1 MPVKKLTLLIAAV
14 AMLVLAVPSFAAETE
29 RERDEY
35 VRQVEPICKANT
47 EANQKILAGVR
58 SKVKSGKLKAASRQF
73 AGAARALKRT
83 WRELSAVEKP
93 AADAAKLTKWLR
105 SVKTEAQLF
114 EEVAAKLA
122 KGQKGAAQ
130 KMVVRLVN
138 NANHA
143 NNEVL
148 IFEFHYCRFQPSK
161 FI

>member
-14 AMLVLAVPSFAAETE
+14 AALVLAVPSFAAETE
-29 RERDEY
+29 RDEY
-35 VRQVEPICKANT
+35 VKQVEPICKANT

-93 AADAAKLTKWLR
+93 AADATKLTKWLR

-138 NANHA
+138 NANRA

-148 IFEFHYCRFQPSK
+148 EFEFHYCRFQPSK